1 MTVADVFLER
11 NEERSSRTGSRS
23 ADLKAAVRAVSVVVV
38 LFGGCEMLPMLVV
51 LLDRCLMFFVRP
63 SAVDR
68 RPPLPFGASE
78 TFSVF
83 LRRHAERRQEP
94 FKILPLARRNT
105 AGPPHRGPGP
115 RTEVRTRDICIRKA
129 ASLSVYPMTWRST
142 ESPPESS
149 PSRRSYRF
157 VKTRTC

>member
-1 MTVADVFLER
+1 V
-11 NEERSSRTGSRS
+11 
-23 ADLKAAVRAVSVVVV
+23 DLKAAVRAVSVVVV

-94 FKILPLARRNT
+94 FKILPLARRTRRDLPT
-105 AGPPHRGPGP
+105 ADQGLGLMSAPA
-115 RTEVRTRDICIRKA
+115 TFV
-129 ASLSVYPMTWRST
+129 
-142 ESPPESS
+142 
-149 PSRRSYRF
+149 F
-157 VKTRTC
+157 VKRHRYLFTR